1 MQKAKLDRKQLKIK
15 KGDNVRVL
23 SGKDRGRE
31 GEVLRVFPQGGKVVV
46 AGINMLK
53 HFTKKTKD
61 SAGGIVEAE
70 APLWASKVGVVCPKC
85 KKVSR
90 LTGLRVCRHCGESL
104 DKSAKGG
111 SARGGK
117 GAKK

>member
-1 MQKAKLDRKQLKIK
+1 MSNKLKIR
-15 KGDNVRVL
+15 KGDTVRVI

-31 GEVLRVFPQGGKVVV
+31 GEVLRILPGEGKLIV

-53 HFTKKTKD
+53 RFTKKTKD

-70 APLWASKVGVVCPKC
+70 APFWASKVGIVCPKC

-90 LTGLRVCRHCGESL
+90 VTGSRTCRHCGERL
-104 DKSAKGG
+104 DK
-111 SARGGK
+111 
-117 GAKK
+117 KKK